1 MRHVIKVAAHFQK
14 KNKMFVYSFKYPS
27 KESGKMLR
35 NEAAEPYL
43 EPCQISMMERFCEN
57 TNAKSF
63 MINVWYGCKHTPEVV
78 QDSKINLKWINTKI
92 LEKTVHFFSVD
103 VTEDTDKL
111 GYPKISEATV
121 RTCVTT

>member
-1 MRHVIKVAAHFQK
+1 
-14 KNKMFVYSFKYPS
+14 
-27 KESGKMLR
+27 
-35 NEAAEPYL
+35 
-43 EPCQISMMERFCEN
+43 
-57 TNAKSF
+57 
-63 MINVWYGCKHTPEVV
+63 MINVWYGCKYTPEVV

-111 GYPKISEATV
+111 GYPEISEATV

>member
-1 MRHVIKVAAHFQK
+1 
-14 KNKMFVYSFKYPS
+14 
-27 KESGKMLR
+27 
-35 NEAAEPYL
+35 
-43 EPCQISMMERFCEN
+43 
-57 TNAKSF
+57 
-63 MINVWYGCKHTPEVV
+63 MINVWYGCKYTPEVV

-92 LEKTVHFFSVD
+92 LEKTVHFFGVD